1 MSTLTRVIK
10 RTLPVPL
17 VDAVRAYRGRS
28 RLKAFAGLPTKDVFT
43 KIYEEGTWGRSDD
56 PGQRYFSGSGSRD
69 DAVVEAYVEAVARF
83 LRSLGRKPDAVD
95 LGCGDFQVGSR
106 LRPLCA
112 RYVACDIV
120 EPLIAFNARNYQDL
134 DVDFRTLDLT
144 TDELPAGEVVFV
156 RQVLQHL
163 SNAEIAR
170 AVRKIPALY
179 RYLVLTEH
187 VPHDP
192 FVHNRD
198 KAAGPDNRLAI
209 HSGIVLTSPPFDLE
223 PVEATT
229 LCEAEEWGGIIR
241 TILYRFR

>member
-1 MSTLTRVIK
+1 MSRLTSVIK
-10 RTLPVPL
+10 RNLPAPV
-17 VDAVRAYRGRS
+17 VDAVRAYHGRS
-28 RLKAFAGLPTKDVFT
+28 RLKAFAGLPTKELFT
-43 KIYEEGTWGRSDD
+43 KIYEEDVWGTSHD
-56 PGQRYFSGSGSRD
+56 PDQRYFSGSGSRD
-69 DAVVEAYVEAVARF
+69 DAVVQTYVKAVTRF
-83 LRSLGRKPDAVD
+83 LLSLDRKPNAVD

-112 RYVACDIV
+112 GYVACDIV
-120 EPLIAFNARNYQDL
+120 EPLIAFNAEHYKAL

-144 TDELPAGEVVFV
+144 NDELPPGDVVFI

-170 AVRKIPALY
+170 AVRNVPALY

-192 FVHNRD
+192 FPHNRD

-223 PVEATT
+223 AIEATT
-229 LCEAEEWGGIIR
+229 LCEAEEWGGVIR
-241 TILYRFR
+241 TVVYRFK

>member
-1 MSTLTRVIK
+1 MSTLTSVIK
-10 RTLPVPL
+10 RSLPTPL
-17 VDAVRAYRGRS
+17 VDALRAYRGRA

-43 KIYEEGTWGRSDD
+43 KIYEEGTWGSSDD

-69 DAVVEAYVEAVARF
+69 DSVVETYVEAVARF
-83 LRSLGRKPDAVD
+83 LRSLGRKLDAVD
-95 LGCGDFQVGSR
+95 LGCGDFRVGAR

-120 EPLIAFNARNYQDL
+120 EPLIAFNARKYEDL
-134 DVDFRTLDLT
+134 DVDFRPLDLT
-144 TDELPAGEVVFV
+144 TDTLPPGEVVFV

-170 AVRKIPALY
+170 AVRKIPDLY

-192 FVHNRD
+192 FPHNRD